1 MHILCC
7 SNRHGQCSTNVLL
20 TCNFSGFI
28 TYALAGAE
36 GAAHDGYVLERAVS
50 RRDLPMQAGHFYLG
64 DAGYGKDV
72 FLLVPDRG
80 VRYHLREWIDAKA
93 RPTNPAELFN
103 LRYSIVSSSLSRVNG
118 SSFVHGSKM
127 CS

>member
-1 MHILCC
+1 
-7 SNRHGQCSTNVLL
+7 
-20 TCNFSGFI
+20 
-28 TYALAGAE
+28 
-36 GAAHDGYVLERAVS
+36 
-50 RRDLPMQAGHFYLG
+50 MQAGHFYLG

-93 RPTNPAELFN
+93 RPTNPTELFN

-118 SSFVHGSKM
+118 SSFVHGSDMDNGSEDSRYFERNIWKFWT
-127 CS
+127 SLR